1 MEPFRKAEL
10 FLRRRL
16 DRTECGERVTTVR
29 ECMKECQVS
38 KAVVDRAAV
47 FLQGERLLEIRP
59 RSGLYK
65 PSAETVK
72 KPLAILLHFQRINFD
87 NRSFH
92 GDVMYYLSREF
103 SRRGWDLKIHTMSC
117 ESDPGQVV
125 KDLTKRKNV
134 DCVIAVSVAYHD
146 MKYIEQLQRSGI
158 RVLLLFPNMAET
170 MPGSLNMDDA
180 AIVRMQLEHLTDAG
194 IRKIAFLHAVDE
206 TRYIRSQNRRLEA
219 FCRQIPEFQL
229 QVRPEWICNIGWFPD
244 TIQPAV
250 RALLAAKD
258 RPEALIVND
267 AQSGSVYTAI
277 RQMKLT
283 IGEDISVVGC
293 DDLEYVKYFDP
304 PLATVAIDRQR
315 VAEHLCRL
323 IEQVDFSG
331 AEFIRLEFKTRPSI
345 RQRMPALADNF

>member
-1 MEPFRKAEL
+1 MEPFRKAEP

-16 DRTECGERVTTVR
+16 EKTDCGERVTTVR

-65 PSAETVK
+65 PAAETAK

-92 GDVMYYLSREF
+92 GDVLYYLSREF
-103 SRRGWDLKIHTMSC
+103 SRRGWDLKIHTMGC
-117 ESDPGQVV
+117 ESDPGPVV
-125 KDLTKRKNV
+125 DDLIRRKDV
-134 DCVIAVSVAYHD
+134 CCVIAVSVAYRD
-146 MKYIEQLQRSGI
+146 MPYIEQLQRSGI
-158 RVLLLFPNMAET
+158 RVILLFPNMAET
-170 MPGSLNMDDA
+170 LPGSLNMDDA
-180 AIVRMQLEHLTDAG
+180 AIVRMQLEHLTG
-194 IRKIAFLHAVDE
+194 SGLRKIAFLHAVE
-206 TRYIRSQNRRLEA
+206 ENRYIRSQNRRLEA

-229 QVRPEWICNIGWFPD
+229 QVRPEWICHIGWFPD

-250 RALLAAKD
+250 RSLLAAKK

-267 AQSGSVYTAI
+267 AQSGSVYAAV

-283 IGEDISVVGC
+283 IGGDISIVGC

-304 PLATVAIDRQR
+304 PLATVAIDRQQ
-315 VAEHLCRL
+315 VADQLCSL
-323 IEQVDFSG
+323 IEQSDFNG
-331 AEFIRLEFKTRPSI
+331 AEFIRLEFKDRPSI
-345 RQRMPALADNF
+345 RQSVPAFADSH